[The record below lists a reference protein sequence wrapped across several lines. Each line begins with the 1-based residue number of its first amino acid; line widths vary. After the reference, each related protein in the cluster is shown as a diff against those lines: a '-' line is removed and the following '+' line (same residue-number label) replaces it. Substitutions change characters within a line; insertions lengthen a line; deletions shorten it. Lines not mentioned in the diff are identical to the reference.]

1 MNLRRSIRV
10 QLFFARMHRYRDWT
24 VIGGETLAVISASST
39 FIPGLPLLFKDISIP
54 VAVIIGSSA
63 LLLAAIF
70 DKCNPTKPPSVV
82 GEDFPTKELVEGLPN
97 GASYIQRE
105 KDPVDIR

>member
-54 VAVIIGSSA
+54 RSGHNRILSIAISSC
-63 LLLAAIF
+63 L
-70 DKCNPTKPPSVV
+70 
-82 GEDFPTKELVEGLPN
+82 
-97 GASYIQRE
+97 
-105 KDPVDIR
+105 

>member
-1 MNLRRSIRV
+1 M
-10 QLFFARMHRYRDWT
+10 
-24 VIGGETLAVISASST
+24 VIGGETLAVMSASSS

-70 DKCNPTKPPSVV
+70 DKCDPTKPPTVV
-82 GEDFPTKELVEGLPN
+82 GEDLPTKKLIDRLPD
-97 GASYIQRE
+97 GATYIERS
-105 KDPVDIR
+105 KDPIDIR